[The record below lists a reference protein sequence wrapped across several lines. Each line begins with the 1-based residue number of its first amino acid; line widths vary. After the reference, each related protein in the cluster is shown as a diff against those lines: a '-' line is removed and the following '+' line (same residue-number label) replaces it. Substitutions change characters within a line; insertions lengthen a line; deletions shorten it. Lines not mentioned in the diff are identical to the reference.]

1 MPATAHHVSW
11 FARLLG
17 LRAVKQPVF
26 DPADMGTAI
35 AMDYLLDQQP
45 TGAPGGSSTAGKRPA
60 SGWHFGALVQTSTT
74 HHDR

>member
-1 MPATAHHVSW
+1 MSAHAQRTSW

-17 LRAVKQPVF
+17 LRTVRQPEY

-45 TGAPGGSSTAGKRPA
+45 TQTPNGGPQP
-60 SGWHFGALVQTSTT
+60 SGGWQFGALVQTSST
-74 HHDR
+74 HQGR

>member
-1 MPATAHHVSW
+1 MSAHAHRTSW

-17 LRAVKQPVF
+17 LRAVHEPEY

-45 TGAPGGSSTAGKRPA
+45 TQTPAAGSPPPPGEWRFGAPAQTSSTHQGR
-60 SGWHFGALVQTSTT
+60 
-74 HHDR
+74 